1 MPKNNSSNLISISI
15 YQIKEGQCPIDFKED
30 KVAHIEDY
38 AEYVTYI
45 FAKKPV
51 IKGRKVKEF
60 LTGVE
65 FDSVYMGPS
74 LTTCYYKCKK
84 GLIHTAANTS
94 YLYLF
99 DIEDDD
105 VKLYIEQHKDIEA
118 YREKLEGIKKNG
130 YEKAKA
136 SLLASYEQLIEDDNI
151 VNLNKDFVK
160 KVKRIVN
167 FNNQENN

>member
-15 YQIKEGQCPIDFKED
+15 YQIKEGQCPLDFKED

-38 AEYVTYI
+38 AEHVTYI

-74 LTTCYYKCKK
+74 LTTCYYKGRK

-94 YLYLF
+94 YLYFF
-99 DIEDDD
+99 DIDEAD
-105 VKLYIEQHKDIEA
+105 VEYYKEQHKDIKA
-118 YREKLEGIKKNG
+118 YREKLEGIKTRG
-130 YEKAKA
+130 YERAKE
-136 SLLASYEQLIEDDNI
+136 SLLASYQQLIEDNNI

-167 FNNQENN
+167 FNNQENK